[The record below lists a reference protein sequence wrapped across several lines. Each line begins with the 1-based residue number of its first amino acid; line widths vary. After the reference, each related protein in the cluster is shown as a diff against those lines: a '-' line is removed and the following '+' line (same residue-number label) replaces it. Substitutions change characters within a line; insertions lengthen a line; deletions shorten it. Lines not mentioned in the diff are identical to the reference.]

1 MAEKKKPVSEWLPQV
16 VAWVRSLI
24 TQSDYA
30 QNNSA
35 APDYI
40 KNRTHYVES
49 VSYTD
54 KWNQSNVEVGSGSS
68 SPGAYSGTFTL
79 TAGNKYRVIITNGNN
94 SKTYTDIEAEYN
106 SSLNGVLL
114 NKNWSNPMYGAETQ
128 SDAFYILVQASSVIL
143 SSVDVYGSGCTVQ
156 VSEITENVKKLDRKY
171 LPALNEIDHI
181 SSSKSGSVTT
191 VTITETEG
199 ATTSFQISDGANGT
213 NGTNGTDGKSAYQV
227 AVDNGFVGTEAQW
240 LASLKGDSGVD
251 LGQVAVTSTLTNDTD
266 KVPSD
271 AAVLNGIEVWRDSIS
286 YLYSA
291 NDLNFDGTNYVNTEW
306 NPYSTDSN
314 FEIRMQI
321 SDLLLGSMS
330 NSDTII
336 SCIKQVSPYPGFSIR
351 RNSSTK
357 LEVYIN
363 GSARMATVANK
374 DVGSVN
380 TIIFKRVGNVYTL
393 TVNETST
400 SYTYPSNGVDNSG
413 ANTLHIGASLDAND
427 APFRYGKFKLDYI
440 RVATNADG
448 SEHSVQLY
456 DDYKKQGKIYPKTSI
471 PAVEGL
477 LSTLNNVKIGAG
489 WSTTANAKWLRLNPT
504 QVTKLNEQDGMT
516 LFISAKTDASYN
528 YRYCKFFNA
537 KKKASGNYDTD
548 DTDGLRITSNHNQ
561 KLIVNGVTFSKDLYF
576 MNIAIEVNKRLGRV
590 RIWNEG
596 YMVEEK
602 INDAFKTSYFID
614 NDGVFSFH
622 RGDYAQVWYN
632 YQLYSGEIITDWKS
646 TQLDRV
652 IGSAS
657 PSVSYVSGFDK
668 VAYTESKV
676 CSSANTIS
684 NAYYRQLAGSTK
696 TYGTDGAYVDFVNSG
711 AATNAL
717 GGSNQAF
724 GCCWTCV
731 VPFDVNSGTFK
742 AYRNKPCGDGAE
754 DGSVYVYYRNQD
766 GTQGAEIEDYTSI
779 GQGQYLFVGNG
790 VKGYVS
796 PYLEQV
802 TYPSSI
808 RVYPKTFLFA
818 GCILNVRMDALY
830 GDRFKDYITWDN
842 FIMYSD
848 NKLATEIMPYIT
860 TEKAD
865 SLIDTNSTMSQF
877 PSRLSMHDDKIYMLM
892 HNPTTGVYTWKQI
905 NNS

>member
-24 TQSDYA
+24 TQSDHA

-40 KNRTHYVES
+40 KNRTHYVEISTSS
-49 VSYTD
+49 V
-54 KWNQSNVEVGSGSS
+54 WNQTGCNVGSGTT
-68 SPGAYSGTFTL
+68 SPGGYPATFSITIGDKYNVTISQSGT
-79 TAGNKYRVIITNGNN
+79 
-94 SKTYTDIEAEYN
+94 SKTYEGLTAEYD
-106 SSLNGVLL
+106 SVFNGVALR
-114 NKNWSNPMYGAETQ
+114 KNWSNSMGMSDTSTDALLLVVQPSNVVLRSADIYGEN
-128 SDAFYILVQASSVIL
+128 
-143 SSVDVYGSGCTVQ
+143 CTVQ
-156 VSEITENVKKLDRKY
+156 VSEVTETIHKLDPKY
-171 LPALNEIDHI
+171 LPDNVNQLDSITT
-181 SSSKSGSVTT
+181 SKSGKVTT
-191 VTITETEG
+191 VTFE
-199 ATTSFQISDGANGT
+199 QT
-213 NGTNGTDGKSAYQV
+213 NGTETQFQVTDGSDGKSAYQV
-227 AVDNGFVGTEAQW
+227 AVDNGYSGTEAQW
-240 LASLKGDSGVD
+240 LASLKGADGVS
-251 LGQVAVTSTLTNDTD
+251 LGEVELVQQLSQDDD
-266 KVPSD
+266 KVPS
-271 AAVLNGIEVWRDSIS
+271 AKAVQDGIEVWRDNIS

-306 NPYSTDSN
+306 NPYSTDSD

-363 GSARMATVANK
+363 GGARMATVANK

-380 TIIFKRVGNVYTL
+380 TIIFKRVGNVYTFTL
-393 TVNETST
+393 NETST

-440 RVATNADG
+440 RVATNTSG
-448 SEHSVQLY
+448 FEQEVQLY
-456 DDYKKQGKIYPKTSI
+456 ADYQKRDKIYPKTSI

-548 DTDGLRITSNHNQ
+548 DTDGLRITSNSSQ

-590 RIWNEG
+590 RIWNDG

-602 INDAFKTSYFID
+602 INDAFKTAYFID
-614 NDGVFSFH
+614 NDGVFSFD
-622 RGDYAQVWYN
+622 RGDYAQIWYN

-676 CSSANTIS
+676 CSSYNNIS
-684 NAYYRQLAGSTK
+684 TAYYRQLAGSTK

-717 GGSNQAF
+717 GGSNKAF

-742 AYRNKPCGDGAE
+742 ADRNKPCGDGAT

-766 GTQGAEIEDYTSI
+766 GTQGTEIEDYTSI

-830 GDRFKDYITWDN
+830 GDRFKDYITWDD

-848 NKLATEIMPYIT
+848 NILATEIMPYIT

-865 SLIDTNSTMSQF
+865 SLIDTNSTKSQF